1 MLRIYSHP
9 LSTFARRVQ
18 IACLEKS
25 IAFEPVV
32 LDMAAGQ
39 HRETAYKAIN
49 PYGRVPAIDDDGYV
63 LYESAAILWY
73 LEATRPTPPLV
84 PQDAR
89 GRARVDMH
97 TRLCDL
103 QFARPAVRII
113 FPKRF
118 LPKERWDEPAM
129 ARARTDI
136 EKHLNVVERELNGR
150 QFLANDRFSI
160 ADICYIP
167 FLEFLPLMEIKP
179 PPSVAAWS
187 ERLLARSSSQ
197 QTRPAR

>member
-1 MLRIYSHP
+1 MLRLYSHP
-9 LSTFARRVQ
+9 LSTYARRVR

-25 IAFEPVV
+25 IVFEPVV

-39 HRETAYKAIN
+39 HREAAYKSIN
-49 PYGRVPAIDDDGYV
+49 PYGKVPAIDDDGFV

-73 LEATRPTPPLV
+73 LEATRPTPPLI

-103 QFARPAVRII
+103 HLARPAGLII

-118 LPKERWDEPAM
+118 LPKERWDEPTM

-136 EKHLNVVERELNGR
+136 EKHLGMVDRELSGHEY
-150 QFLANDRFSI
+150 LAGDRFSL

-167 FLEFLPLMEIKP
+167 FLEFLPLMDITP
-179 PPSVAAWS
+179 PPAVLAWS
-187 ERLLARSSSQ
+187 ARLLARPSAQ